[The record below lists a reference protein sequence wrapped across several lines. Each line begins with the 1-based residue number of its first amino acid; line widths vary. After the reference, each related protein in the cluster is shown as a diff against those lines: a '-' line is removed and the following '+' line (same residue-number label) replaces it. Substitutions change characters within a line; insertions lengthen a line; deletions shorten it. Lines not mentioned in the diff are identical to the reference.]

1 MTCDSNLH
9 RWTCSLKGYKI
20 NETALLI
27 STSSVMFGDK
37 NYKVMNPDN
46 FKLIDQFPW
55 KGKEGKE
62 KKK

>member
-1 MTCDSNLH
+1 
-9 RWTCSLKGYKI
+9 
-20 NETALLI
+20 
-27 STSSVMFGDK
+27 MFGDK